1 MGFFEDFWGKF
12 DDYAVGP
19 TAPAYWLGG
28 MGEGADVQPPLTP
41 EASQAAAAASKGEF
55 DGAPVS
61 ASATDDTP
69 AILGY
74 EDIPGFDPAT
84 DAPYLTVGKKT
95 QASRAAYTEK
105 EPTTAWASMTE
116 DEKDD
121 AKELLFRG
129 GYYGSKVP
137 LKNGMHGANDVAALK
152 KAMTDANLSGVAWRL
167 YIKRAAPKTGV
178 PGLPGTGAGGS
189 GDAGTVRADRIAAAS
204 SIRAYAYN
212 QGIRLPDEFVK
223 RKADQIAAGH
233 LTADEVANT
242 LTNKFVARSYP
253 AFEEEL
259 KAGMTMRDLAAPY
272 IASYASLLEV
282 PEGQVDLQDPL
293 LKRALQ
299 GQDDKG
305 NPSYM
310 PVWKFEEELKQDK
323 RWQYTDNAWDEVG
336 SQAYEVM
343 RMFGMQ
349 A

>member
-1 MGFFEDFWGKF
+1 MGFFEDFWG
-12 DDYAVGP
+12 VVSG
-19 TAPAYWLGG
+19 GG
-28 MGEGADVQPPLTP
+28 MGLGSGDVQPPLTP

-55 DGAPVS
+55 ADAPT
-61 ASATDDTP
+61 SATADEDKP
-69 AILGY
+69 VYLGF

-84 DAPYLTVGKKT
+84 DAPFLTVGKKK
-95 QASRAAYTEK
+95 QKGRLAYTKGMELS
-105 EPTTAWASMTE
+105 EWSDMTE
-116 DEKDD
+116 EQINN
-121 AKELLFRG
+121 AKALLYQG

-137 LKNGMHGANDVAALK
+137 NQNGLPSTKDADALA
-152 KAMTDANLSGVAWRL
+152 KAMADANMAGGLGWKL
-167 YIKRAAPKTGV
+167 YIQRAAPKAGAT
-178 PGLPGTGAGGS
+178 GTGGA
-189 GDAGTVRADRIAAAS
+189 DAGTVRADRIAAAS

-223 RKADQIAAGH
+223 RKAEQIAAGQ
-233 LTADEVANT
+233 LTSDEVANT

-323 RWQYTDNAWDEVG
+323 RWQYTDNAWEEVG

-343 RMFGMQ
+343 RLFGMQ

>member
-28 MGEGADVQPPLTP
+28 LGEGGDVQPPLTP

-55 DGAPVS
+55 ADAPT
-61 ASATDDTP
+61 SATADEDKP
-69 AILGY
+69 VYLGF
-74 EDIPGFDPAT
+74 EDIPGFDPET
-84 DAPYLTVGKKT
+84 DAPFLTVGKKK
-95 QASRAAYTEK
+95 QKGRLAYTKGMELS
-105 EPTTAWASMTE
+105 EWSDMTE
-116 DEKDD
+116 EQINN
-121 AKELLFRG
+121 AKALLYQG

-137 LKNGMHGANDVAALK
+137 NQNGLPST
-152 KAMTDANLSGVAWRL
+152 TDANALAKAMADANMAGGLDWKL
-167 YIKRAAPKTGV
+167 YIRRAAPKAGAT
-178 PGLPGTGAGGS
+178 GTGAAGA
-189 GDAGTVRADRIAAAS
+189 DAGAIRADRIAAAS

-223 RKADQIAAGH
+223 RKAEQIAAGH
-233 LTADEVANT
+233 LTSDEVANT

>member
-1 MGFFEDFWGKF
+1 MGFFEDFWG
-12 DDYAVGP
+12 VVSG
-19 TAPAYWLGG
+19 GG
-28 MGEGADVQPPLTP
+28 MGLGSGDVQPPLTP

-55 DGAPVS
+55 DGAPT
-61 ASATDDTP
+61 SATADEDKP
-69 AILGY
+69 VYLGF
-74 EDIPGFDPAT
+74 EDIPGFDPET
-84 DAPYLTVGKKT
+84 DAPFLTVGKKK
-95 QASRAAYTEK
+95 QKGRLAYTKGMELS
-105 EPTTAWASMTE
+105 EWSDMSE
-116 DEKDD
+116 EQINN
-121 AKELLFRG
+121 AKALLYQG

-137 LKNGMHGANDVAALK
+137 NQNGLPSTKDADALA
-152 KAMTDANLSGVAWRL
+152 KAMADANMAGGLGWKL
-167 YIKRAAPKTGV
+167 YIQRAAPKAGAT
-178 PGLPGTGAGGS
+178 GTGGA
-189 GDAGTVRADRIAAAS
+189 DAGTVRADRIAAAS

-233 LTADEVANT
+233 LTSDEVANT

-272 IASYASLLEV
+272 IASYATLLEV

-299 GQDDKG
+299 GQDEKG
-305 NPSYM
+305 NPTYM